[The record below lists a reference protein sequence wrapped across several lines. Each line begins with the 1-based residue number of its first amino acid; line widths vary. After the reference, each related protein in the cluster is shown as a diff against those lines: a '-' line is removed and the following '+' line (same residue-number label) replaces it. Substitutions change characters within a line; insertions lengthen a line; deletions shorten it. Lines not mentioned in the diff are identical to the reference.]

1 MGFFVPFRIA
11 QPFVVLNLWC
21 ENGAGIAG
29 TFDIGIYS
37 KSAEKLVSLGS
48 TTQVGASATQ
58 KVALGTP
65 LLLPP
70 GTYYM
75 AMSAST
81 VTTATYLRV
90 APNVASLPIT
100 GMAQVASQTPL
111 AQSPTLGS
119 MTNAYIPLFG
129 LGGRSLV

>member
-29 TFDIGIYS
+29 
-37 KSAEKLVSLGS
+37 
-48 TTQVGASATQ
+48 
-58 KVALGTP
+58 
-65 LLLPP
+65 
-70 GTYYM
+70 
-75 AMSAST
+75 
-81 VTTATYLRV
+81 
-90 APNVASLPIT
+90 PIT